1 MRHSSDNR
9 HLTSGAT
16 MKELFAIANT
26 VGEAV
31 KRRGETVAVAES
43 SAGGLISAALLAVPG
58 ASAYFMG
65 GGVCYTRAAKIELM
79 DIPPAVL
86 DKIRSSSEPH
96 AEVLARAA
104 KDRLSADWGLAETG
118 AAGPRGN
125 RYGDASGHTCIAI
138 DGPISKVTTIETVSD
153 DREANMLIFAKEAL
167 QLLGKHLE

>member
-26 VGEAV
+26 VGEAL

-43 SAGGLISAALLAVPG
+43 S
-58 ASAYFMG
+58 
-65 GGVCYTRAAKIELM
+65 
-79 DIPPAVL
+79 
-86 DKIRSSSEPH
+86 
-96 AEVLARAA
+96 ARAA